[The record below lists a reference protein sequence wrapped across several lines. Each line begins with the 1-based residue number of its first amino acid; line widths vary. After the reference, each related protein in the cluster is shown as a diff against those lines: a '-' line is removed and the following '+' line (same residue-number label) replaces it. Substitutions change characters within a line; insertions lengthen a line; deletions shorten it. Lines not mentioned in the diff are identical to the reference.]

1 MSRPHMELR
10 EWCTLIGDEC
20 NWNHCEG
27 CPNNVPRLTKQ
38 EENLLEC
45 EFVSKLKITKILPSM
60 VNRANTLAKA
70 SIGDELDRFIQ
81 KQGLSKVTY
90 AFASFNEYPLLPM
103 LRSTLKLG
111 IPDETYI
118 AKHKVCVIVYG
129 DIAYIIAP
137 YHD

>member
-1 MSRPHMELR
+1 MSRQYMELK
-10 EWCTLIGDEC
+10 EWCTLADDEC
-20 NWNHCEG
+20 EWNDCEG

-38 EENLLEC
+38 EENALEC
-45 EFVSKLKITKILPSM
+45 EFVSELKIAKILPSM
-60 VNRANTLAKA
+60 VNRGNTLAKA
-70 SIGDELDRFIQ
+70 SIGDELDRFI
-81 KQGLSKVTY
+81 KEQGISKVNY
-90 AFASFNEYPLLPM
+90 PSANFDEYPLLPL

-118 AKHKVCVIVYG
+118 AKYKVCVVVYG